1 MAFFLLGLFLEN
13 HTPSKHV
20 HGSLSLSL
28 SHTFFFFLVSLAK
41 TGDWVTFS
49 SEQADLARETLN
61 AAFLIVCLS
70 SPRFTTLMLNSLISG
85 SY

>member
-1 MAFFLLGLFLEN
+1 MTALRKP
-13 HTPSKHV
+13 HTIKAHAWVPLAR
-20 HGSLSLSL
+20 SLT
-28 SHTFFFFLVSLAK
+28 HTFFFFLVSLAK
-41 TGDWVTFS
+41 TGNWVTFS
-49 SEQADLARETLN
+49 SEQADLAREPLN